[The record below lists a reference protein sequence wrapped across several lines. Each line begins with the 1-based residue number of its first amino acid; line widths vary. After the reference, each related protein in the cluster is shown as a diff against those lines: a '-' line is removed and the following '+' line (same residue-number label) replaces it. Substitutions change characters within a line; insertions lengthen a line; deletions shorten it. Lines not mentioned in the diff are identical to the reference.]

1 MKNIYL
7 TLTAFVA
14 IFSSKAQTVATDFTQ
29 DDCNGNTV
37 HLFEYLEQNSVVIL
51 EFFMD
56 NCNPCIDAGDDLLP
70 HFNELQMDYPGHVDW
85 YHFGFNNS
93 YTCETVLNWVNDNG
107 YPSRPFTNGAGM
119 VAYYGGFGMPT
130 IVVVA
135 GENHDIIYSEVGYSS
150 GDDALVHQ
158 AIDDFFAQSPLA
170 VTEFTANEFL
180 LNARFN
186 PSLEM
191 IQVNF
196 SKQMQNVEFTIYSS
210 NGEVSLQSGK
220 YNTSNGSVS
229 IPSNQLS
236 NGVYI
241 VSAKSGNQTSS
252 KHITIVR

>member
-14 IFSSKAQTVATDFTQ
+14 IFSSNAQTVATDFTQ

-56 NCNPCIDAGDDLLP
+56 NCNPCIEAGDDLLP
-70 HFNELQMDYPGHVDW
+70 HYNQLQMDYPGHVDW

-93 YTCETVLNWVNDNG
+93 YTCETVLNWVNENG
-107 YPSRPFTNGAGM
+107 YPSRPFTNGAAM

-135 GENHDIIYSEVGYSS
+135 GVDHEIIYSEVGYSS

-158 AIDDFFAQSPLA
+158 AIDEFFAGSPLT
-170 VTEFTANEFL
+170 VTKNTEDSFL

-186 PSLEM
+186 PSMEL
-191 IQVNF
+191 IQVNV
-196 SKQMQNVEFTIYSS
+196 SKQIQNVELTIFST
-210 NGEVSLQSGK
+210 NGETSLQSGK
-220 YNTSNGSVS
+220 YNSANGN
-229 IPSNQLS
+229 IFLPTNNLS

-241 VSAKSGNQTSS
+241 LQAKSGNLTTSQR
-252 KHITIVR
+252 IAIVR